1 MDWWVILTLIIGGLL
16 VLMMLRVPVAFAFLA
31 VNVVAAWYIFGGTTG
46 LEQLTMSMRRA
57 LSNFALFAVPPFI
70 LMGEIMFRTGIA
82 PRMIEA
88 LDKWL
93 GRIPARLSLLSI
105 GSGTMLSTMTGSSLA
120 STAMLGSTLLP
131 EMKRRGYGSTLS
143 IGPILGSGGL
153 AVMIPPTA
161 LGVLLASLAR
171 ISVGDFL
178 MAIIVP
184 GLLIA
189 VLLAVYVIGRGLIQ
203 PELVPA
209 YRVERVPLAERVVEA
224 LKYIAPLGLIVFA
237 VIGLMVLG
245 VATPTEAGATGV
257 LATIVLAVAYRKLT
271 LGVLVDAF
279 AGTLRISTMML
290 MIVAGSAAF
299 SQILSFSGTT
309 RALVGLV
316 RDTDLHPLIILAFM
330 QLIVLV
336 MGTFMESLSILLV
349 TLPIFMPI
357 AGELGFNLLWFAI
370 LLLINIEAGLIS
382 PPFGLALFTIKGV
395 APPGTSMREIYG
407 AALPLLAVY
416 ITALLILVAF
426 PDLATWLPSVARD

>member
-1 MDWWVILTLIIGGLL
+1 MEWWAILILVIGGLL
-16 VLMMLRVPVAFAFLA
+16 ALMMLRVPVAFAFLA
-31 VNVVAAWYIFGGTTG
+31 VNVVAAWFIFGGTTG

-70 LMGEIMFRTGIA
+70 LMGEVMFRTGVA

-105 GSGTMLSTMTGSSLA
+105 GSGTMLSTMTGPSLA

-131 EMKRRGYGSTLS
+131 EMKQRGYKPALS

-178 MAIIVP
+178 IAIIVP
-184 GLLIA
+184 GILIA
-189 VLLAVYVIGRGLIQ
+189 ALLTVYVVVRGLLQ
-203 PELVPA
+203 PDLVPA
-209 YRVERVPLAERVVEA
+209 YRLDGVPLSEKLVEA
-224 LKYIAPLGLIVFA
+224 LKYILPLGLIVFA

-257 LATIVLAVAYRKLT
+257 LATLVLALAYRRLT
-271 LGVLVDAF
+271 LPVLVESF

-316 RDTDLHPLIILAFM
+316 RDADLHPLVILFFM

-357 AGELGFNLLWFAI
+357 AGELGFDLLWFAI

-395 APPGTSMREIYG
+395 APPGTTMREVYG

-416 ITALLILVAF
+416 ITALLIIVAF
-426 PDLATWLPSVARD
+426 PDLATWLPSVAKD